1 MELSTISLWQE
12 RIHLKKFFTN
22 CWMRCFNAWPAC
34 ILFPPA
40 TFSFPLNDLSH
51 HYLAPHHRKASLSPQ
66 ALHEFV
72 VQKIILSLP
81 VNFAP
86 FLQVALIFDIIEAI
100 TFILQKL
107 ISYLEAS
114 LGNRTSF
121 LSEIACI

>member
-1 MELSTISLWQE
+1 MFQCLTSMHSLPSCNFLIPSE
-12 RIHLKKFFTN
+12 
-22 CWMRCFNAWPAC
+22 P
-34 ILFPPA
+34 
-40 TFSFPLNDLSH
+40 LSH
-51 HYLAPHHRKASLSPQ
+51 HHLAPHHRKASLSPQ

-81 VNFAP
+81 VSFAP

-121 LSEIACI
+121 LPEIACI